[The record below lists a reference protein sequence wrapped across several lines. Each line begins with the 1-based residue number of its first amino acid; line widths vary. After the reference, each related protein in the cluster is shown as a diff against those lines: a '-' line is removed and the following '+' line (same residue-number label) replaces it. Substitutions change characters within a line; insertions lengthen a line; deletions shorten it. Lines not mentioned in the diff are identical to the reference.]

1 MPSKRQMGRK
11 CKFLQLKKLLKD
23 NMEFLTAY
31 GLRHKELH
39 LPHEKS
45 WTSKSKIKMVD
56 EETPKVW
63 TGCTTFIILN

>member
-1 MPSKRQMGRK
+1 MLSNRQMGRK

-45 WTSKSKIKMVD
+45 WTFKSKIKIFN
-56 EETPKVW
+56 EETPKFGLVV
-63 TGCTTFIILN
+63 LPS